1 MANNPVVILTIDG
14 GGIRGIIPAYVLTQF
29 EKLTGKPCHQLFDI
43 IGGTSTGGILS
54 AGLTTPNTQV
64 SNFIPFTAA
73 ALLSIYQTLGSRIF
87 VKQDIGESCADY
99 YADDGKGNGVEVFL
113 QKIIGPT
120 ITLSAA
126 QKAVSSIKGNRV
138 QQMFTTGYIV
148 NSKGGTVK
156 DPVQGA
162 DYGPVLFNWKDA
174 ISNPLACD
182 YRVWEAARATSAAP
196 VYFPVAQVGGGVS
209 PRSNT
214 PEKWVVD
221 GGTMSNNPAI
231 WAFTEAFKLGAQ
243 RLSDI
248 TIISLGTGVYRGAN
262 GVGIHTNAW
271 PDYFDNGNWDS
282 GPWMGDMDDL
292 EGFNADGSLL
302 TIILE
307 AVQQVS
313 NSQLTALV
321 KGGLNYYRLEPV
333 ITQCESA
340 MDDITTPNISR
351 LTDRAMSY
359 VQNEGKPVFDKVIS
373 ILKGL

>member
-14 GGIRGIIPAYVLTQF
+14 GGIRGIIPAYILTQF

-73 ALLSIYQTLGSRIF
+73 ALLSIYQTLGNRIF

-99 YADDGKGNGVEVFL
+99 YADDGKGSGVEVFL
-113 QKIIGPT
+113 QKIIGPL

-126 QKAVSSIKGNRV
+126 QKAVSSIIGNRV
-138 QQMFTTGYIV
+138 KQMFTTGYIV
-148 NSKGGTVK
+148 NSKGWTVK
-156 DPVQGA
+156 EPVQGA

-174 ISNPLACD
+174 SSNPLLYD

-196 VYFPVAQVGGGVS
+196 VYFPVAQVGGGVG

-221 GGTMSNNPAI
+221 GGTMSNNPAV
-231 WAFTEAFKLGAQ
+231 WGFTEAFKLGAKS
-243 RLSDI
+243 LSDI

-262 GVGIHTNAW
+262 GVGIHTNAG
-271 PDYFDNGNWDS
+271 PYYYDNGNWDS
-282 GPWMGDMDDL
+282 GPWMADMDDL
-292 EGFNADGSLL
+292 EGFDTDSTLL

-313 NSQLTALV
+313 NAQLTALV

-340 MDDITTPNISR
+340 MDDITSENISR
-351 LTDRAMSY
+351 LTDRATSY

-373 ILKGL
+373 ILKGI